1 MHRSRW
7 AACVC
12 ASAAAI
18 FPARADAA
26 GVYENAATESA
37 LLVSPQRIM
46 ARATVELGSSPGL
59 DATMYRV
66 LGAFPARSWFL
77 FWVEM
82 PFVSV
87 TESDEIESGP
97 GDLLLRARARLWGK
111 DGRALSLLGT
121 VGTGTGNIAYFPYS
135 SQTLDVC
142 ASVGFV
148 DSVGGVQPFL
158 IAGYEWMNRVDEE
171 RYTSDTA
178 PANFLRATAGSDFDL
193 GARAHLRGGA
203 MFHWYDT
210 RAKRT
215 LLFAGLSHD
224 WRPTLRLVA
233 EGQVEVGP
241 EAQRVG
247 DWSATAGLAVLF

>member
-1 MHRSRW
+1 
-7 AACVC
+7 
-12 ASAAAI
+12 
-18 FPARADAA
+18 
-26 GVYENAATESA
+26 
-37 LLVSPQRIM
+37 
-46 ARATVELGSSPGL
+46 
-59 DATMYRV
+59 
-66 LGAFPARSWFL
+66 
-77 FWVEM
+77 
-82 PFVSV
+82 
-87 TESDEIESGP
+87 
-97 GDLLLRARARLWGK
+97 
-111 DGRALSLLGT
+111 
-121 VGTGTGNIAYFPYS
+121 
-135 SQTLDVC
+135 
-142 ASVGFV
+142 
-148 DSVGGVQPFL
+148 VQPFL

-193 GARAHLRGGA
+193 GAQAHLRGGA